1 MISQRNLSLLSNRL
15 YKEHGGR
22 RIPEAVLERDY
33 CLAWFL
39 IGLSQSK
46 LRDLLIFKGGTALKR
61 CHFGDYRF
69 SEDLDFT
76 LARKA
81 EFAEIREGLEEVY
94 GLVADAAGIRFTFE
108 NEDRQAHVNSYT
120 FYLRYE
126 GPLPAPNTVKV
137 DITISEVLYFPV
149 EQLPVLRSYP
159 EFEDVPEGRL
169 VAVYSL
175 NEIATEKVVAL
186 QDKARNEPRDLYD
199 LWFLT
204 TRAGIEVG
212 DLNEAIGE
220 KLRFRKKEN
229 AGVEDRII
237 AKEARL
243 KTLWNSRLG
252 HQMESLP
259 EFDEVFRAVRRELR
273 RGNFSE

>member
-1 MISQRNLSLLSNRL
+1 MIPQRNLSLLSNRL
-15 YKEHGGR
+15 YREHGGR

-46 LRDLLIFKGGTALKR
+46 LKDLLIFKGGTALKR

-81 EFAEIREGLEEVY
+81 TFAEIREGLEEVY
-94 GLVADAAGIRFTFE
+94 ELVAQASGIRFTFE
-108 NEDRQAHVNSYT
+108 TEDRQAHVNSYT
-120 FYLRYE
+120 FYLRYQ
-126 GPLPAPNTVKV
+126 GPLPTPNTVKV
-137 DITISEVLYFPV
+137 DITITEVLHFPV
-149 EQLPVLRSYP
+149 EQLPVLRAYP
-159 EFEDVPEGRL
+159 EFEDLPEDRL

-186 QDKARNEPRDLYD
+186 QDRARNEPRDLYD

-204 TRAGIEVG
+204 TRAGVEIG
-212 DLNEAIGE
+212 DLIEAITE

-229 AGVEDRII
+229 AGLEDRII

-243 KTLWNSRLG
+243 KSLWNSRLG
-252 HQMESLP
+252 HQMETLP
-259 EFDEVFRAVRRELR
+259 EFEEVFRAVRRELR
-273 RGNFSE
+273 RGNFLR